1 MNDSNPRFMPY
12 QPAADPADLAAEFV
26 ALQAKLPAMWREIGR
41 TDPGGAQQKENT
53 VVVVPSLTVDMDIPT
68 VKQQGY
74 EERLLFLLFLL
85 GQTNL
90 RMIYTTS
97 QPVLPEIIDYYLN
110 LLPGVIAANARK
122 RLFLV
127 SPYDG
132 SSRPLTEKLLERPK
146 LLPHIRDLIL
156 DPENAHIIPFNTTDL
171 ERQLAIQL
179 GIPMYAA
186 DPSCFALGT
195 KSGARLLFTQEGIPH
210 ALGVEDLFDE
220 ESAVS
225 AIIAMRAQKPG
236 ISKLIA
242 KLNEGVGGLGN
253 AVVDLSGVPA
263 PGAAGERDAL
273 VERFR
278 AMQFEDADTLYADY
292 LDKWQAHGGVVEEF
306 ILGTEVHSPSVQ
318 LRNSPLGE
326 VQILSTHDQLLGGPT
341 GQLFLGALFPANKEY
356 ALQITRHAQ
365 KIGERLVREGVVGRY
380 AVDFLVTR
388 QVRRRVGT
396 PTPSRLTCAKGARPP
411 PI

>member
-1 MNDSNPRFMPY
+1 M
-12 QPAADPADLAAEFV
+12 
-26 ALQAKLPAMWREIGR
+26 
-41 TDPGGAQQKENT
+41 TD
-53 VVVVPSLTVDMDIPT
+53 
-68 VKQQGY
+68 
-74 EERLLFLLFLL
+74 RH
-85 GQTNL
+85 
-90 RMIYTTS
+90 
-97 QPVLPEIIDYYLN
+97 
-110 LLPGVIAANARK
+110 
-122 RLFLV
+122 
-127 SPYDG
+127 
-132 SSRPLTEKLLERPK
+132 RPLTEKLLERPK
-146 LLPHIRDLIL
+146 LLAHIRELIL

-171 ERQLAIQL
+171 ERQLAIQS
-179 GIPMYAA
+179 GVPMYAA
-186 DPSCFALGT
+186 DPSLFCLGHQ
-195 KSGARLLFTQEGIPH
+195 SGARLLFAQEGIPH
-210 ALGVEDLFDE
+210 ALGVEDFFHE

-225 AIIAMRAQKPG
+225 AIIAMRARKPG
-236 ISKLIA
+236 IGKLIA

-253 AVVDLSGVPA
+253 AVVDLNGVPA

-388 QVRRRVGT
+388 QVDGAWDSYAIEINLRKGGTTTPYLTLQYLTRGNYDPETGSFHTLHGQEKFYMASDHLEAESYRSYTPADLFDILSTKRLHFNHTDQTGHRPAYDVRRGHSRQRGPDGHRQFGHRRR
-396 PTPSRLTCAKGARPP
+396 KGFV
-411 PI
+411 